1 MRHLPTRNKKTLAQN
16 IGRYKQ
22 MHFPGK
28 GGGLRLAEEAGV
40 PPQMVS
46 NWLSGSRTPTLRQ
59 LYRLSKAFDVSPLE
73 LCGINIK
80 ETTAWSWET
89 AHIVLLHAL
98 MTRHKKSLE
107 CNANG
112 SEILKFLKEF
122 KEIAI
127 QELEDKSL

>member
-1 MRHLPTRNKKTLAQN
+1 MNHLPTRNKRILVQN
-16 IGRYKQ
+16 IRRCKQ
-22 MHFPGK
+22 VHFPGK

-40 PPQMVS
+40 PQSTLS

-59 LYRLSKAFDVSPLE
+59 LYRLSKAFDISPLE
-73 LCGINIK
+73 LCGIK
-80 ETTAWSWET
+80 EGNACSWET

-112 SEILKFLKEF
+112 GEILKFLKEF

-127 QELEDKSL
+127 QELGYLPR